1 MRLSNSQ
8 ITFDEGVFVFE
19 TVIRIRSTEVKV
31 AQHLTLDSLTVLL
44 AEAQERFLYSK
55 GIKEIIATHQSLLV
69 DHLCLSFT
77 ERVQAREELL
87 FEVGVEQVS
96 DDGGDIGIKV
106 TRMCDGSLVAK
117 ARQHF
122 IVYDFQLDKKL
133 KLDNTLKEALKPRPF
148 EL

>member
-1 MRLSNSQ
+1 MRLPNSQ

-31 AQHLTLDSLTVLL
+31 AQRLTLDSLTVLL

-55 GIKEIIATHQSLLV
+55 GIKEIIAEHQALLV
-69 DHLCLSFT
+69 DNLRLSFT

-87 FEVGVEQVS
+87 FEVGVEQLS
-96 DDGGDIGIKV
+96 DDGGNIVIKV
-106 TRMCDGSLVAK
+106 TRMYDGSLVAK

-122 IVYDFQLDKKL
+122 IVYDFHLEKTL
-133 KLDNTLKEALKPRPF
+133 KLDNAIKEALKPRPF